1 MAVRTTYAAVAKII
15 SVKDSIT
22 TDLEPFIEAANQ
34 VVTDNCTY
42 ASPNTYTDAK
52 LELIERWLSAHFY
65 AIRDPRPTEQRAG
78 PVSQMLKSKVDIG
91 LDVTHY
97 GQQAKAFDNLGGLA
111 ALDGRLK
118 SGKAKVTPGI
128 SWLGV
133 DDWDIDN
140 I

>member
-1 MAVRTTYAAVAKII
+1 MAVRTSYAAVALLIDVDSTI
-15 SVKDSIT
+15 S
-22 TDLEPFIEAANQ
+22 TDLAPFIEVANSL
-34 VVTDNCTY
+34 VTDVCTNY
-42 ASPNTYTDAK
+42 DTPYTDAK

-65 AIRDPRPTEQRAG
+65 AVRESRASEQRA
-78 PVSQMLKSKVDIG
+78 VSVSRILQSKVDLG

-97 GQQAKAFDNLGGLA
+97 GQQAKLIDTEGGLA